1 MINVDDFYVQVIQ
14 FFLCLLHLS
23 ADSRAMD
30 QLEQRCHDLDAKVR
44 RVEEERDAVM
54 MENDELHD
62 KIAVISQLRSVS
74 NVCCRTE

>member
-1 MINVDDFYVQVIQ
+1 M
-14 FFLCLLHLS
+14 
-23 ADSRAMD
+23 
-30 QLEQRCHDLDAKVR
+30 EQRCHDLDAKVR

-74 NVCCRTE
+74 RSVRPRPRARVMV

>member
-1 MINVDDFYVQVIQ
+1 MFVFQWHRLEISTYS
-14 FFLCLLHLS
+14 LY
-23 ADSRAMD
+23 SRAMD

-74 NVCCRTE
+74 KYNCRAKQR